1 MAPIDE
7 LRCGPVLG
15 VDLNDD
21 HLAAYVLDGSGNPVG
36 KPITIPLHTAGL
48 PATQRDGR
56 VRAAI
61 TALLDAAAHAGGHR
75 APRLRRRTCDRPRND
90 RPRHAGETVP
100 AHRGWYPHREIPDP
114 PDRDGGPPRHRGH
127 RRRSGLNQQ
136 MGRPTLGQTPTT
148 TDFRTGHPPP
158 RRGGRDRQTSPRTG
172 DQATAGRTPQR
183 TADRYGHATGQARPP
198 AQPRWQARQ
207 FRPTATHTMGCGPP
221 ENTRHQRPTPSG
233 PQPSRTHSCSLMRN
247 GIASHTGPV
256 AMIAGWLIRPGCPR
270 KR

>member
-1 MAPIDE
+1 VRYDISYDPPHGRWYLDASWKQDTAVMAPIDE

-100 AHRGWYPHREIPDP
+100 AHRGRVS
-114 PDRDGGPPRHRGH
+114 PPRK
-127 RRRSGLNQQ
+127 
-136 MGRPTLGQTPTT
+136 
-148 TDFRTGHPPP
+148 
-158 RRGGRDRQTSPRTG
+158 
-172 DQATAGRTPQR
+172 
-183 TADRYGHATGQARPP
+183 
-198 AQPRWQARQ
+198 
-207 FRPTATHTMGCGPP
+207 
-221 ENTRHQRPTPSG
+221 SG
-233 PQPSRTHSCSLMRN
+233 P
-247 GIASHTGPV
+247 A
-256 AMIAGWLIRPGCPR
+256 
-270 KR
+270 